1 MKELCAKDYRRIASD
16 KLRNSSNAMALNVL
30 LYSLISSFASGFGL
44 GFILE
49 GPFAFSFINMSK
61 KIDKGQNVDAND
73 LFSGFNKF
81 GDGLLAFLLVSIF
94 EFLWSLLFI
103 IPGIIKSFSYAMT
116 FYILSEKDLT
126 TTEAITESRKIMD
139 GHKWEL
145 FCLLLS
151 YLGWH
156 ILAIFTFGILEFWIV
171 PKQNMAVYTFYKNIT
186 GRLDETNE
194 DIVFDDSNNESNENS
209 EIKMINE

>member
-1 MKELCAKDYRRIASD
+1 
-16 KLRNSSNAMALNVL
+16 
-30 LYSLISSFASGFGL
+30 
-44 GFILE
+44 
-49 GPFAFSFINMSK
+49 
-61 KIDKGQNVDAND
+61 
-73 LFSGFNKF
+73 
-81 GDGLLAFLLVSIF
+81 
-94 EFLWSLLFI
+94 
-103 IPGIIKSFSYAMT
+103 MT

-194 DIVFDDSNNESNENS
+194 DIAFDGSNNESNENS